1 MSTPPTD
8 DDDRI
13 ISQFEHVLSSVVLG
27 ATAKFLEVNRRNEMY
42 AFELCFHGRTVRAE
56 FSYDRIDDSI
66 SDPGPLKQ
74 AIGEALRPAT
84 GGK

>member
-1 MSTPPTD
+1 
-8 DDDRI
+8 
-13 ISQFEHVLSSVVLG
+13 
-27 ATAKFLEVNRRNEMY
+27 MY